1 MGHVVMTSELAG
13 VPETAVFAMDD
24 ASAWDARQRA
34 VLPFARKMTLR
45 PAEIERSDVDALR
58 PHLTDPQ
65 IVELC
70 LAICRYNTMNRL
82 ADAFG
87 VPLERENPFA
97 PPPDSTPPT
106 SKPASPGPR

>member
-13 VPETAVFAMDD
+13 VPESKVLTIDD
-24 ASAWDARQRA
+24 PVRWDARQRA
-34 VLPFARKMTLR
+34 VLPFAKKLTLR
-45 PAEIERSDVDALR
+45 PAEVDREDIAALR
-58 PHLTDPQ
+58 VHLSDKE

-87 VPLERENPFA
+87 VPLERENVFA
-97 PPPDSTPPT
+97 PTP
-106 SKPASPGPR
+106 SGA